1 MEPSTIFAIVAGV
14 IILFGRIASRV
25 AERSRNTVEDSAQN
39 HDTQRTLYDE
49 EGSLVSQSTIEPE
62 EAFAG
67 SILAQILAEKRLNA
81 GNNEKRTSTYT
92 QRLKPAELTSNTGA
106 TSKPAKTDKIK
117 DSTRFS
123 GPSSEANT
131 EVGNTTNLEVIEDFD
146 LKKAVIYS
154 EILKPKFDE

>member
-39 HDTQRTLYDE
+39 HDTQRTLDDE

-67 SILAQILAEKRLNA
+67 
-81 GNNEKRTSTYT
+81 
-92 QRLKPAELTSNTGA
+92 
-106 TSKPAKTDKIK
+106 
-117 DSTRFS
+117 
-123 GPSSEANT
+123 
-131 EVGNTTNLEVIEDFD
+131 
-146 LKKAVIYS
+146 
-154 EILKPKFDE
+154 